1 MAFPLPQTLS
11 RAQMP
16 SLVLYIFLFNY
27 FYFLLYLKKML
38 IYIFVGKSNMGFEW
52 CCSLNL
58 LHKPMLLPCN
68 HIFCKLVSSSSSS
81 SSNLWCF
88 YFFIYLFFTYCPWSD
103 LYSGFG
109 FFFWAV
115 PVYPFQH
122 RLDQTALSVKLSIS
136 TKVYIINAGFL
147 LFFYKLNRLQWFLL
161 FFF

>member
-1 MAFPLPQTLS
+1 
-11 RAQMP
+11 MP

-38 IYIFVGKSNMGFEW
+38 IYIFVGKSIMGFEW

-81 SSNLWCF
+81 NLWCF

-109 FFFWAV
+109 F
-115 PVYPFQH
+115 
-122 RLDQTALSVKLSIS
+122 LI
-136 TKVYIINAGFL
+136 
-147 LFFYKLNRLQWFLL
+147 
-161 FFF
+161 FFFFGSSCIPISAQVGSDCSVCKAQYFNKGIYNKCWVPFIFLQIK